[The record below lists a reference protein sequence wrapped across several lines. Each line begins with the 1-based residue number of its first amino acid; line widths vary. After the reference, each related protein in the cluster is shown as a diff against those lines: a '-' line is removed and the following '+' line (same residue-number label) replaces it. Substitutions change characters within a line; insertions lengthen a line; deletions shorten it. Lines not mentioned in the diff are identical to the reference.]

1 MEFNV
6 ETEHETAVIL
16 KIFSDPYFTLY
27 KLLGAETVV
36 AENKE
41 FEASLP
47 LGVLSIIIR
56 GSVYEGNNRVS
67 YKFSTVGLSRGEG
80 GELNIT
86 VPKEGE
92 IKVIFQYE
100 GTMKSLINFMVRR
113 RIAKNINNLNE
124 EIRLERIRR
133 KI

>member
-6 ETEHETAVIL
+6 VTEHESAVIL

-36 AENKE
+36 VENKE

-47 LGVLSIIIR
+47 LGLLSIIIR

-67 YKFSTVGLSRGEG
+67 YKFSTVGLGRGEG

-92 IKVIFQYE
+92 IKIIFEYE
-100 GTMKSLINFMVRR
+100 GTMKSLINFMLRR
-113 RIAKNINNLNE
+113 RITKNINNLNE